1 MKNRLEQL
9 RKSSSFTIA
18 VALVLFSAVSVFGQ
32 SSARDVVPVL
42 EGLDPVMLVQG
53 KEVQGDLKISVTRG
67 TFQYLFANAETKATF
82 EKDPSRYEIQLEGA
96 CARMGAPVG
105 GNPDLYTV
113 HQGRI
118 YIFGSGDCK
127 TRFDAAPEKYLETAN
142 EAGPRAPATP
152 EAVKKAKAL
161 IDAAVAAMGG
171 ASRIDGLA
179 SYQEKST
186 TLQTRQQGEVEVK
199 TSLTVVF
206 PDRIRAERVMSDY
219 QDASKVRQFA
229 TVVTASEVFGIMGSV
244 TRPLPN
250 SARIEQEKEV
260 NRRILAI
267 LRARNSLNPAA
278 IGSSKVGETAV
289 EQVAIE
295 LDHSVC
301 TLGIDPASGR
311 ILSLSAHRRGPQGAF
326 GQFVQAFSEFRT
338 VDGLTLPF
346 KITATFDGQP
356 WKEQSPTI
364 EAIAVNGKIDPALF
378 EKPKAKTE

>member
-1 MKNRLEQL
+1 MKNRLEHL
-9 RKSSSFTIA
+9 SKSLPIAIVA
-18 VALVLFSAVSVFGQ
+18 VALLLVCIPIFGQ

-67 TFQYLFANAETKATF
+67 TFQYLFASAENKAAF
-82 EKDPSRYEIQLEGA
+82 EKDPARYEIQLEGA
-96 CARMGAPVG
+96 CARMGAPVT

-118 YIFGSGDCK
+118 YIFGSADCK
-127 TRFDAAPEKYLETAN
+127 KRFEAAPQNYLEATN
-142 EAGPRAPATP
+142 EAGPRRPATP

-161 IDAAVAAMGG
+161 IDTAVAAIGG

-186 TLQTRQQGEVEVK
+186 TLQTRRQGEVEVK
-199 TSLTVVF
+199 TNLTVVF
-206 PDRIRAERVMSDY
+206 PDRIRSERVMPDY
-219 QDASKVRQFA
+219 EDASKVRQFA
-229 TVVTASEVFGIMGSV
+229 TVVTATEVFGVMGSI

-250 SARIEQEKEV
+250 SARIDQEKEV
-260 NRRILAI
+260 NRRVLAI
-267 LRARNSLNPAA
+267 LRARNNFNPAA
-278 IGSSKVGETAV
+278 IGSDKVGETAV
-289 EQVAIE
+289 EQVTIEIDHAIY
-295 LDHSVC
+295 
-301 TLGIDPASGR
+301 TLGIDPVSGR
-311 ILSLSAHRRGPQGAF
+311 ILSLSAHRRGPQGNF
-326 GQFVQAFSEFRT
+326 GQFVQVFSDFRT

>member
-1 MKNRLEQL
+1 MKNRLGRL
-9 RKSSSFTIA
+9 SKSLPISIVA
-18 VALVLFSAVSVFGQ
+18 VVLLLASAPGFGQ

-67 TFQYLFANAETKATF
+67 TFQYLFANAENKATF
-82 EKDPSRYEIQLEGA
+82 EKDTARYEIQLEGA

-118 YIFGSGDCK
+118 YIFGSADCK
-127 TRFDAAPEKYLETAN
+127 TRFEAAPQKYLEAAN

-152 EAVKKAKAL
+152 EAVKKAKSL

-171 ASRIDGLA
+171 AARIDGLA

-186 TLQTRQQGEVEVK
+186 TLQNRRQGEVEIK
-199 TSLTVVF
+199 TNLTIVF
-206 PDRIRAERVMSDY
+206 PDRIRSERVMPDY
-219 QDASKVRQFA
+219 EDASKVRQFA

-244 TRPLPN
+244 TRPLPS
-250 SARIEQEKEV
+250 SARAEQEKEV

-267 LRARNSLNPAA
+267 LRTRNSINPAA
-278 IGSSKVGETAV
+278 IGSGKIGETAV

-295 LDHSVC
+295 IDHAIY

-326 GQFVQAFSEFRT
+326 GQFIQAFSDFRT

-378 EKPKAKTE
+378 EKPKPKTE

>member
-1 MKNRLEQL
+1 MKNRLECL
-9 RKSSSFTIA
+9 SKSLPIAIVA
-18 VALVLFSAVSVFGQ
+18 VALLLASVAVFGQ
-32 SSARDVVPVL
+32 SSGRDVVPVL
-42 EGLDPVMLVQG
+42 EGLDPVMLIQG

-67 TFQYLFANAETKATF
+67 RFQYLFASAENKSAF
-82 EKDPSRYEIQLEGA
+82 EKDPARYEIQLEGA
-96 CARMGAPVG
+96 CARMGAPVT

-118 YIFGSGDCK
+118 YIFGSADCK
-127 TRFDAAPEKYLETAN
+127 KRFEAAPQDYLESAN
-142 EAGPRAPATP
+142 EAAPRAPATP
-152 EAVKKAKAL
+152 EAVKKARAL

-186 TLQTRQQGEVEVK
+186 TLQTRRQGEVEVK
-199 TSLTVVF
+199 TNLTVVF
-206 PDRIRAERVMSDY
+206 PDRIRFERVMPDY
-219 QDASKVRQFA
+219 EDASKVRQFA
-229 TVVTASEVFGIMGSV
+229 TVVTATEVFAVMGSV

-250 SARIEQEKEV
+250 SARIDQEKDV

-267 LRARNSLNPAA
+267 LRARNSINPAA
-278 IGSSKVGETAV
+278 IGSGKVGETAV

-295 LDHSVC
+295 IDRASYS
-301 TLGIDPASGR
+301 LGIDPATGR
-311 ILSLSAHRRGPQGAF
+311 IMSLSAHRRGPQGNF
-326 GQFVQAFSEFRT
+326 GQFVQTFSDFRT

-364 EAIAVNGKIDPALF
+364 EAVVVNGKIDPALF
-378 EKPKAKTE
+378 EKPKGKTE